1 MIRIPLFYIALISLL
16 TLSGCAGFAGR
27 IASPSA
33 YGQYHLSPTQCVPY
47 ARAKSGIQIYGDAYT
62 WWQQASSRGYQRG
75 QAPRQGAILSLSQT
89 SKLRYGHLAVV
100 KKIKASREITVTHS
114 NWGDGPVS
122 RRMVYKSMKV
132 KDISPNNDWTMVKF
146 WNPEI
151 DAYGLPYKADGF
163 IYAD

>member
-1 MIRIPLFYIALISLL
+1 MKAPFYYIAILGLL

-27 IASPSA
+27 LASPSA

-47 ARAKSGIQIYGDAYT
+47 AREKSDIQIYGDAHT

-75 QAPRQGAILSLSQT
+75 QKPQKGAILALSKS
-89 SKLRYGHLAVV
+89 SKLSYGHLAVV
-100 KKIKASREITVTHS
+100 RKINNTREITVTHS

-122 RRMVYKSMKV
+122 RRMTYKSMRV
-132 KDISPNNDWTMVKF
+132 ADISPNNDWTSVKF

-151 DAYGLPYKADGF
+151 DAYGLPYPSHGF
-163 IYAD
+163 IYAR